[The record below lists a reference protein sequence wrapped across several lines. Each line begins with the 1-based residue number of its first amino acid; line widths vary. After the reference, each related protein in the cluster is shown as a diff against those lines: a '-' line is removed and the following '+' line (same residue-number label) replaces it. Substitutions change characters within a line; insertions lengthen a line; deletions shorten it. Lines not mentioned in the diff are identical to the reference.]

1 MSDERLPNRSLD
13 REGARMKHK
22 VAIIAAI
29 SAVFV
34 IVGMTAALAL
44 VQTNGN
50 GKTALGNTLGFNAQA
65 DLSGNFEYQF
75 DVNGVTYNVHC
86 NDYTKYVATTTPNG
100 KYPKSLVSATNCF
113 DTNGVQYYV
122 HAEFV
127 DRGEPGTS
135 DGACITVKVFPGSQN
150 PVLEK
155 DCGIIQK
162 GNIQIHPTNTP
173 ADALMVSTP

>member
-1 MSDERLPNRSLD
+1 
-13 REGARMKHK
+13 MKRK
-22 VAIIAAI
+22 LSIIAAI

-50 GKTALGNTLGFNAQA
+50 GKTADGNTLGFNAQL
-65 DLSGNFEYQF
+65 DLSGNFQYQIVAA
-75 DVNGVTYNVHC
+75 DLTGLSYDIHC
-86 NDYTKYVATTTPNG
+86 NDYTKYVATTTANG
-100 KYPKSLVSATNCF
+100 KYPKSLVSATNCW

-122 HAEFV
+122 HAEFI

-135 DGACITVKVFPGSQN
+135 DGACITVKVFPGSSN

-162 GNIQIHPTNTP
+162 GNIQIHPTNSP
-173 ADALMVSTP
+173 DDALLVATP